1 MHIDSEDRIWFGEDH
16 AAKIGMFDIK
26 TKQFKEWQDP
36 LDLNDDYDAVPD
48 RAGYIWTG
56 GMVTDIVTRLD
67 PKSGDMTQFLLPQ
80 LDVNMR
86 ALDVDNLTNPPSL
99 LVGENHHAKIAIV
112 TPLE

>member
-1 MHIDSEDRIWFGEDH
+1 
-16 AAKIGMFDIK
+16 
-26 TKQFKEWQDP
+26 
-36 LDLNDDYDAVPD
+36 
-48 RAGYIWTG
+48 
-56 GMVTDIVTRLD
+56 MVTDLVTRLD

-80 LDVNMR
+80 LDVNIR